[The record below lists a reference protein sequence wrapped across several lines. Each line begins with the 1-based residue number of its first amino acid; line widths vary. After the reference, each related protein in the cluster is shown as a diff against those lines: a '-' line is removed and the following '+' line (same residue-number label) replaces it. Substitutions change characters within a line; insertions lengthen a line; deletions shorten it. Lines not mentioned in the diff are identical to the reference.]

1 MNQTDKN
8 ILKKVDTQ
16 IQTLREVGMPTLK
29 EFLSPDVIILFI
41 INFHPNPPKFN
52 TNIVQTVFTYKN
64 IVKNKL

>member
-29 EFLSPDVIILFI
+29 ELPFKLKLSIQQNGL
-41 INFHPNPPKFN
+41 
-52 TNIVQTVFTYKN
+52 
-64 IVKNKL
+64 

>member
-29 EFLSPDVIILFI
+29 EFLSPDVIMRPQH
-41 INFHPNPPKFN
+41 N
-52 TNIVQTVFTYKN
+52 
-64 IVKNKL
+64 